1 MKKKSGLNLTK
12 KHFREACKK
21 RSLSLLDM
29 SRYLWFDLELKDPIS
44 LVNPILLAVFQVGS
58 EADR

>member
-1 MKKKSGLNLTK
+1 MKKKMRTK
-12 KHFREACKK
+12 FDKK
-21 RSLSLLDM
+21 RSLSFLDVK
-29 SRYLWFDLELKDPIS
+29 RYLWFDLELKDPIS